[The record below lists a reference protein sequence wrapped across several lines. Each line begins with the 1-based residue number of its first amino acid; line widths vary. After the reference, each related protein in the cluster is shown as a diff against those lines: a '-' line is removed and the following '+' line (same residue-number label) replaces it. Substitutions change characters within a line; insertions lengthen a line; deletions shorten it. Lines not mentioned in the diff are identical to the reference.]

1 MAKYRVASYYFPN
14 YHLDKRNEARLGAG
28 WTEWEL
34 VKAAKP
40 RYFGHDQPKVP
51 QWGYT
56 DEADPL
62 QMAQKIDAA
71 VDHGVNTFIFDWY
84 FYNDGPFLERGV
96 EEGFMKAANADRME
110 FALMWA
116 NHDWVDIFPAKP
128 LAESAL
134 IYPGGV
140 TAETFDRMTDVLIE
154 NYFFHPSYWRI
165 DGCPYFSLY
174 ELHTLIQ
181 GFGGVE
187 QTAAVFKRFR
197 EKAVAAGLPGV
208 HLNAVAWGVQIL
220 PNEKVIK
227 EPEQLIEAIG
237 FDSVSSYVWVH
248 DIHLTR
254 FPQTPYTEVLEKM
267 LPVWERNS
275 TRFGVPYFPNVT
287 MGWDASPR
295 CHGEEPYIHRGYP
308 YMPSLSGNTPAMF
321 QKALE
326 EVRAFLD
333 SHPQCQNS
341 FSINCWNEWTE
352 GSYLEP
358 DVNNGMAYLEA
369 VKNVFGS

>member
-1 MAKYRVASYYFPN
+1 MANYRVASYYFPN
-14 YHLDKRNEARLGAG
+14 YHLDKRNEARLGKG

-40 RYFGHDQPKVP
+40 RYFSHDQPKVP
-51 QWGYT
+51 LWGYT
-56 DEADPL
+56 DEADPV

-71 VDHGVNTFIFDWY
+71 ADHGVNTFIFDWY
-84 FYNDGPFLERGV
+84 FYDDGPFLERGV
-96 EEGFMKAANADRME
+96 EEGFMKAANADRLE
-110 FALMWA
+110 FGLMWA
-116 NHDWVDIFPAKP
+116 NHDWVDIFPARP
-128 LAESAL
+128 FDESAL

-154 NYFFHPSYWRI
+154 KYFSHPSYWRI
-165 DGCPYFSLY
+165 DGCPYFSIY
-174 ELHTLIQ
+174 ELHTLIK

-187 QTAAVFKRFR
+187 ATAAVFKRFR
-197 EKAVAAGLPGV
+197 EKVAAAGLPGV
-208 HLNAVAWGVQIL
+208 HLNAVAWGVQLL
-220 PNEKVIK
+220 PNETAVK
-227 EPEQLIEAIG
+227 EPEALIEAVG

-254 FPQTPYTEVLEKM
+254 FPQTPYGEVLEKM
-267 LPVWERNS
+267 LAVWERNS
-275 TRFGVPYFPNVT
+275 TRFKVPYYPNVT
-287 MGWDASPR
+287 VGWDASPR
-295 CHGEEPYIHRGYP
+295 CHGEEPYVHRGYP
-308 YMPSLSGNTPAMF
+308 YMPALSDNTPAMF

-326 EVRAFLD
+326 RVRDFLD

-358 DVNNGMAYLEA
+358 DVKNGMAYLDA
-369 VKNVFGS
+369 LKNVFGA